1 MKRLIERS
9 RKEVEGK
16 LREIVDIMIDKKDN
30 TLYEHAYLAA
40 RWSEFEI
47 RE

>member
-9 RKEVEGK
+9 DKETAGK
-16 LREIVDIMIDKKDN
+16 IKEIEEAMIEKKNN
-30 TLYEHAYLAA
+30 TLYQHAYLAA
-40 RWSEFEI
+40 RWSELEI